1 MLAPLLKRFAYC
13 SRTSVENGANDL
25 QKSLQQQLQSF
36 KTDIDIA
43 KASYARLVKAR
54 DDIINEMIMLNT
66 KNAELTSLNNDLSRR
81 VTERE
86 REAIAVMAGT
96 SFLGP
101 DEIEK
106 EQEQRKSDENV
117 SGEVAVSLERKS
129 SDHQN
134 VRKVAQRDSISK
146 AEPPKMFKFR
156 RNKGGNVFG
165 RKGQGNKKNS
175 EEMTIGLPYDA
186 TTSQPFNFTNEN
198 TKTKSS
204 SDVKE
209 LVDVNLKNRA
219 GHSFTQTRFLRPA
232 KCEICAD
239 KIWRASELKCQGTWQ
254 NRTGFK

>member
-1 MLAPLLKRFAYC
+1 MIAVCY
-13 SRTSVENGANDL
+13 SRVSVENGASDL
-25 QKSLQQQLQSF
+25 QKSLKQQLQSF

-54 DDIINEMIMLNT
+54 DDIISEMIMLNT

-96 SFLGP
+96 SFLGA
-101 DEIEK
+101 DEADK
-106 EQEQRKSDENV
+106 EQEHRKSEENV
-117 SGEVAVSLERKS
+117 PGDVAVSLERKS

-165 RKGQGNKKNS
+165 RKGQSNKKS
-175 EEMTIGLPYDA
+175 AEEMTIGLPYDA

-198 TKTKSS
+198 TKPKNSS

-209 LVDVNLKNRA
+209 LVDSNLKNRA

-239 KIWRASELKCQGTWQ
+239 KIWRASELKCQ
-254 NRTGFK
+254 RMYPYFIV